1 MKEIDCDS
9 GMWFVMSDI
18 KAIKRKFTLL
28 NNFYQ
33 VKCHLE
39 RIVAITVEKSLIECY
54 DEEDKKL
61 SR

>member
-1 MKEIDCDS
+1 MISDKE
-9 GMWFVMSDI
+9 GNQ
-18 KAIKRKFTLL
+18 RKLKLL
-28 NNFYQ
+28 NTFHQ

-54 DEEDKKL
+54 EEEDKKL

>member
-1 MKEIDCDS
+1 MI
-9 GMWFVMSDI
+9 SD
-18 KAIKRKFTLL
+18 KAIKGKFMLHTEK
-28 NNFYQ
+28 FYQ

>member
-1 MKEIDCDS
+1 M
-9 GMWFVMSDI
+9 I
-18 KAIKRKFTLL
+18 KGNQRKFTLL
-28 NNFYQ
+28 NNFCQ
-33 VKCHLE
+33 VKCYLE

>member
-1 MKEIDCDS
+1 MVI
-9 GMWFVMSDI
+9 SD
-18 KAIKRKFTLL
+18 KTIKRKFTLL
-28 NNFYQ
+28 NNIYQ